1 MNKMKGCSKI
11 TIESLELEKK
21 VWILKEY
28 LLINGQIYTESQK

>member
-11 TIESLELEKK
+11 TIESLVLEKK
-21 VWILKEY
+21 VLILKEY